1 MLLHNIRPAF
11 RRLSLRPVP
20 PLQHG
25 LTTTTPRLNTP
36 RLKII
41 DFKGHKENSLNP
53 KKRQKLTY
61 GQNKPYRRLDLD
73 AFVPRETFEVSD
85 SLKRS
90 YFLGHHR
97 AALTKM
103 ASMLSNISL
112 IIECRDSRIPLTSTN
127 PLLESALSGRDRI
140 IVYTKQDLTHTS
152 VSAKRSYKT
161 SLSHFHAT
169 SSALGAGNNGA
180 GKTSILYTSVEKKKG
195 IEYLLDEIK
204 RRCVEHDSILGMRAL
219 VVGMPNAGKST
230 LLNALRKQGID
241 KGEDAK
247 KKNIVARTGSNP
259 GITRKLGTP
268 VRVVERTV
276 HEPRSSHIPPAP
288 PGDGSEIETDTQEDI
303 PKKGKK
309 EEQDYGEGVLLIDTP
324 GVFIPY
330 VSSVE
335 SMLKLCLVGCVRDN
349 TIPFTILADYL
360 LFRLNRLKLTRS
372 YSSYSRPTNSV
383 DDFLAGVAKR
393 TGKLGKGGVPDL
405 ERAAEWIVTQWRGG
419 KVAKFALDDVSE
431 RGVRAWRDRVES
443 EERSGK
449 MSLNAARRKEKDD
462 RRERNAMKQA
472 RKRGGD
478 AGI

>member
-1 MLLHNIRPAF
+1 MVSQQPLRAAPKHTLTPLGKTTMPFPMARTSGYDNPF
-11 RRLSLRPVP
+11 RRLN
-20 PLQHG
+20 
-25 LTTTTPRLNTP
+25 PR
-36 RLKII
+36 
-41 DFKGHKENSLNP
+41 
-53 KKRQKLTY
+53 
-61 GQNKPYRRLDLD
+61 
-73 AFVPRETFEVSD
+73 AFVPRETFEVSS
-85 SLKRS
+85 SLTRS

-103 ASMLSNISL
+103 SNMLSNISL

-140 IVYTKQDLTHTS
+140 IVYTKQDLTHDA
-152 VSAKRSYKT
+152 VSDKRSYKK
-161 SLSHFHAT
+161 SLNQFHAT
-169 SSALGAGNNGA
+169 GMNG
-180 GKTSILYTSVEKKKG
+180 GVGRTSVMYTSDGKNRG
-195 IEYLLDEIK
+195 IDCLLDEIK

-241 KGEDAK
+241 KGEGAK

-276 HEPRSSHIPPAP
+276 HEQQA
-288 PGDGSEIETDTQEDI
+288 
-303 PKKGKK
+303 
-309 EEQDYGEGVLLIDTP
+309 DYGEGVLLIDTP

-360 LFRLNRLKLTRS
+360 LFRLNAMKLHHS
-372 YSSYSRPTNSV
+372 YSSYSPPTNNV
-383 DDFLAGVAKR
+383 DDFLTGVAKR
-393 TGKLGKGGVPDL
+393 TGKLGKGAVPDL

-419 KVAKFALDDVSE
+419 KVAKFSLDDVSE
-431 RGVRAWRDRVES
+431 DGVRAWRERVEA
-443 EERSGK
+443 EERDGK
-449 MSLNAARRKEKDD
+449 MSLNAARRKEKDV
-462 RRERNAMKQA
+462 RRERNAAKQA

-478 AGI
+478 VGV